1 MSLQVKILWVVLIV
15 TNIAWIVAF
24 GIVNKGR
31 TNETAQRHQIEEQR
45 DACRSQ
51 VSTLNDTMAKLC
63 ACGK

>member
-15 TNIAWIVAF
+15 TNITWIVAF
-24 GIVNKGR
+24 GMVNKGR
-31 TNETAQRHQIEEQR
+31 ANEADQRQQIEKQR

-51 VSTLNDTMAKLC
+51 VSTLNDTMGKLC